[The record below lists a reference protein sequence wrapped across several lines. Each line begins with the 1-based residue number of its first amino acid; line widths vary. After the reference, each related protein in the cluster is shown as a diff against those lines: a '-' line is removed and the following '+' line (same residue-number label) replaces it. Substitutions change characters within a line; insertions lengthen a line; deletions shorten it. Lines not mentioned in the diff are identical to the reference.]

1 MTEREVAFD
10 AKDPFV
16 RPLIEGAA
24 RVAKELYEEQGEA
37 AGTAL
42 AVASE
47 LSAFGGEMAR
57 TLVEQVEAVRR
68 LPLACSAG
76 CSYCCRGTSVL
87 AQAVEALAIGAHL
100 RKTRT
105 EDELVALRTRVDA
118 MRERV
123 RDQTVE
129 QRAEGKEPC
138 PLLDETTGACT
149 VYEVRP
155 TACRSYNSCDAERC
169 REAFDAGIANPV
181 LPMNPILFQA
191 THASGFGLMVATE
204 LTSREVGPYE
214 LVNALST
221 VLADPE
227 AEAKWLRGE
236 RVFSHTKISD
246 EASLG
251 YRDVVSGLASDF
263 RGGRMREAQKLVER
277 VDPDERRKQRNK
289 RKALGKKK

>member
-24 RVAKELYEEQGEA
+24 RVAKELYEEQGEST
-37 AGTAL
+37 GTAL

-68 LPLACSAG
+68 LPLACSEG
-76 CSYCCRGTSVL
+76 CSFCCRGTAVL
-87 AQAVEALAIGAHL
+87 AQAVEVLAIGAHL

-105 EDELVALRTRVDA
+105 EEQLVELRTRVDS
-118 MRERV
+118 MLTRV
-123 RDQTVE
+123 RDQDAS

-138 PLLDETTGACT
+138 PLLDVEKGACT

-155 TACRSYNSCDAERC
+155 TSCRSYNSCDAERC
-169 REAFDAGIANPV
+169 REAFDAALTNPV

-214 LVNALST
+214 LVNGLAT

-236 RVFSHTKISD
+236 QVFSHTKISD

-251 YRDVVSGLASDF
+251 YRDVVSGLAEDF
-263 RGGRMREAQKLVER
+263 RGGRLREAQKLVER